1 MRVLI
6 ADDDIVL
13 RHALR
18 VNLEKWGYEVVEC
31 VDGVEARAVLQES
44 SPPPVAI
51 IDWQMPG
58 VDGPTLCHELRNTP
72 SLSSMYVILL
82 TANNRREDI
91 ISGLESGA
99 DDYLAKPCDW
109 KELEARLRIGVRIV
123 ALQQALTA
131 RVAEL
136 QDALANVRR
145 LSGLLPICSYC
156 KRIRDDGDYWQQ
168 MEAYVA
174 EHTDAEFSHGVCP
187 TCLES
192 QLEAHT

>member
-6 ADDDIVL
+6 ADDDVVL
-13 RHALR
+13 RHALK
-18 VNLEKWGYEVVEC
+18 VSLEKWGYEVIAC
-31 VDGVEARAVLQES
+31 ADGAEARAVLKES
-44 SPPPVAI
+44 SVPLAI

-58 VDGPTLCHELRNTP
+58 VDGPTLCQELRNTP
-72 SLSSMYVILL
+72 DLSSMYVILL
-82 TANNRREDI
+82 TANSRREDV

-109 KELEARLRIGVRIV
+109 KQLQARLRIGSRIV
-123 ALQQALTA
+123 TLQQALTA
-131 RVAEL
+131 RVQEL
-136 QDALANVRR
+136 QDALANVQR

-156 KRIRDDGDYWQQ
+156 KRIRDDSDYWQQ

-174 EHTDAEFSHGVCP
+174 QHSEAEFSHGICP

-192 QLEAHT
+192 QLEVHS